1 MQVGSVITYSVYQRL
16 FMKPLMLIGMENALS
31 LIEEH
36 HIMNDQNQ
44 TGAISPQLNNTA
56 GNAL

>member
-36 HIMNDQNQ
+36 HIMNDQN
-44 TGAISPQLNNTA
+44 
-56 GNAL
+56 